1 MAKKPMSDEHK
12 AALAEGRRQGRAV
25 RDYLAV
31 IDQDRRRGP
40 RLTADQLQE
49 RISEVQGQIDDEND
63 PVKRLDLVQKRLDY
77 EDRLAEAGDE
87 VDLDALEK
95 GFIEVAKDY
104 GERKGISYTAWREIG
119 VPAPVLKQAGV
130 PRTRRTT

>member
-1 MAKKPMSDEHK
+1 MPKQPMSDEHK

-31 IDQDRRRGP
+31 VDQDRRRGP
-40 RLTADQLQE
+40 RLSADQLRD
-49 RISEVQGQIDDEND
+49 RIAEVQSQVDAEDD

-77 EDRLAEAGDE
+77 EDRLGDMGDE
-87 VDLDALEK
+87 VDLDELERE
-95 GFIEVAKDY
+95 FVAVAKDY

-119 VPAPVLKQAGV
+119 VPASTLKAAGV
-130 PRTRRTT
+130 PRTRRTG